1 MQSPATTLQ
10 TVLDWA
16 YLTVDTDCDLIGRL
30 RRAADEIGG
39 KVAEVL
45 EVVIADILEIE
56 NNRV

>member
-1 MQSPATTLQ
+1 MVGHQ
-10 TVLDWA
+10 TV
-16 YLTVDTDCDLIGRL
+16 GSL
-30 RRAADEIGG
+30 RTADEIGG